1 MEMSLYYKP
10 GSFMVGEYLSGKT
23 DQLREMILRI
33 APSTKVV
40 EKQAS
45 RHGHL
50 RSSGEIDRA
59 LLTIVSEM
67 IKVYNIQTKLSPEQ
81 LAAVIR
87 LFYKG
92 LSDTEIAE
100 QLGDRALN
108 KTVSRARIK
117 LHLFRES
124 DLKPPFDK
132 DEFLRLSEAG
142 KSVKEMSEILG
153 VAPSTVS
160 EYRNIFES
168 QKAAEQDG
176 YIGRFKAILSDQEV
190 SERMVSHIS
199 KDGLQDTMDTD
210 YEAAEA

>member
-1 MEMSLYYKP
+1 MS
-10 GSFMVGEYLSGKT
+10 GRT
-23 DQLREMILRI
+23 DQLRDLVLKMG
-33 APSTKVV
+33 ASTKVV

-45 RHGHL
+45 QHGAL
-50 RSSGEIDRA
+50 RGSSDIERA
-59 LLTIVSEM
+59 LLGVVKEM
-67 IKVYNIQTKLSPEQ
+67 IKHYNIQTKLTPEQ
-81 LAAVIR
+81 LATVIR

-132 DEFLRLSEAG
+132 DEFIRLSGTG
-142 KSVKEMSEILG
+142 KSVKEMAEALG
-153 VAPSTVS
+153 VAPSTIS

-168 QKAAEQDG
+168 QKAAEKDG
-176 YIGRFKAILSDQEV
+176 YTKRFLEILSDQDV
-190 SERMVSHIS
+190 SERMVTSHI